1 MKVPYQSPEVP
12 SRLGSRKIHTMP
24 APGQPN
30 HDPYDLQRFVDAQA
44 PVFQAVRAE
53 LSAGRKR
60 SHWMWFI
67 FPQFAGLG
75 HSPMAQ
81 RYAIGSIAEARAY
94 LADPVLGTRYRE
106 CVASLQALP
115 ATTAE
120 RVFGGIDAIKLK
132 SSLTLF
138 DEAGHEP
145 LFSEAIGRWF
155 EGQRDEATLRLLR
168 K

>member
-1 MKVPYQSPEVP
+1 MVV
-12 SRLGSRKIHTMP
+12 
-24 APGQPN
+24 
-30 HDPYDLQRFVDAQA
+30 HDAMREDAFDLARFVRAQA
-44 PVFQAVRAE
+44 GIYEQTLAE
-53 LSAGRKR
+53 IRSGRKR

-138 DEAGHEP
+138 NEANHEP

>member
-1 MKVPYQSPEVP
+1 MVV
-12 SRLGSRKIHTMP
+12 
-24 APGQPN
+24 
-30 HDPYDLQRFVDAQA
+30 HDAMREDAFDLARFVKAQA
-44 PVFQAVRAE
+44 GIYEQALAE
-53 LSAGRKR
+53 IRSGRKR

-67 FPQFAGLG
+67 FPQLAGLG

-94 LADPVLGTRYRE
+94 LADPLLGARYRE

-138 DEAGHEP
+138 DEANHEP

-155 EGQRDEATLRLLR
+155 EGQRDEATLGLLR

>member
-1 MKVPYQSPEVP
+1 MSE
-12 SRLGSRKIHTMP
+12 
-24 APGQPN
+24 
-30 HDPYDLQRFVDAQA
+30 DPFDLARFLKAQA
-44 PVFQAVRAE
+44 STYREALAE
-53 LSAGRKR
+53 IRSGHKR

-67 FPQFAGLG
+67 FPQFTGLG

-81 RYAIGSIAEARAY
+81 LYAIGSIAEARAY
-94 LADPVLGTRYRE
+94 LADPVLGARYRE

-120 RVFGGIDAIKLK
+120 RVFGGIDAMKLK

-138 DEAGHEP
+138 DQAGPEP
-145 LFSEAIGRWF
+145 LFSEAIDRWF
-155 EGQRDEATLRLLR
+155 DGQRDNATLGLLG

>member
-1 MKVPYQSPEVP
+1 MVV
-12 SRLGSRKIHTMP
+12 
-24 APGQPN
+24 
-30 HDPYDLQRFVDAQA
+30 HDAMREDAFDLARFVKAQA
-44 PVFQAVRAE
+44 GIYEQALAE
-53 LSAGRKR
+53 IRSGRKR

-94 LADPVLGTRYRE
+94 LADAVLGTRYRE

-138 DEAGHEP
+138 NEANHEP

>member
-1 MKVPYQSPEVP
+1 MVV
-12 SRLGSRKIHTMP
+12 
-24 APGQPN
+24 
-30 HDPYDLQRFVDAQA
+30 HDAMREDAFDLARFVKAQA
-44 PVFQAVRAE
+44 GIYEQALAE
-53 LSAGRKR
+53 IRSGRKR

-94 LADPVLGTRYRE
+94 LADPLLGARYRE

-138 DEAGHEP
+138 DEANHEP

>member
-1 MKVPYQSPEVP
+1 MVV
-12 SRLGSRKIHTMP
+12 
-24 APGQPN
+24 
-30 HDPYDLQRFVDAQA
+30 HDAMREDAFDLARFVKAQA
-44 PVFQAVRAE
+44 GIYEQALAE
-53 LSAGRKR
+53 IRSGRKR

-120 RVFGGIDAIKLK
+120 RLFGGIDAIKLK

-138 DEAGHEP
+138 DEANHEP

>member
-1 MKVPYQSPEVP
+1 MVV
-12 SRLGSRKIHTMP
+12 
-24 APGQPN
+24 
-30 HDPYDLQRFVDAQA
+30 HDAMREDAFDLARFVKAQA
-44 PVFQAVRAE
+44 GIYEQALAE
-53 LSAGRKR
+53 IRSGRKR

-94 LADPVLGTRYRE
+94 LADAVLGTRYRE

-138 DEAGHEP
+138 NEANHEP

-155 EGQRDEATLRLLR
+155 EGQRDEATLKLLR
-168 K
+168 D

>member
-1 MKVPYQSPEVP
+1 MVV
-12 SRLGSRKIHTMP
+12 
-24 APGQPN
+24 
-30 HDPYDLQRFVDAQA
+30 HDAMREDAFDLARFAKAQA
-44 PVFQAVRAE
+44 GIYEQALAE
-53 LSAGRKR
+53 IRSGRKR

>member
-1 MKVPYQSPEVP
+1 MVV
-12 SRLGSRKIHTMP
+12 
-24 APGQPN
+24 
-30 HDPYDLQRFVDAQA
+30 HDAMREDAFDLARFVKAQA
-44 PVFQAVRAE
+44 GIYEQALAE
-53 LSAGRKR
+53 IRSGRKR

-67 FPQFAGLG
+67 FPQLAGLG

-94 LADPVLGTRYRE
+94 LADAVLGTRYRE

-120 RVFGGIDAIKLK
+120 RLFGGIDAIKLK

>member
-1 MKVPYQSPEVP
+1 MRE
-12 SRLGSRKIHTMP
+12 
-24 APGQPN
+24 
-30 HDPYDLQRFVDAQA
+30 DPFDLARFLKAQA
-44 PVFQAVRAE
+44 GTYGEALAE
-53 LSAGRKR
+53 IRSGHKR

-67 FPQFAGLG
+67 FPQFTGLG

-81 RYAIGSIAEARAY
+81 LYAIGSIAEARAY
-94 LADPVLGTRYRE
+94 LADPVLGARYRE

-120 RVFGGIDAIKLK
+120 RVFGGIDAMKLK

-138 DEAGHEP
+138 DQAGPEP
-145 LFSEAIGRWF
+145 LFSEAIDRWF
-155 EGQRDEATLRLLR
+155 DGQRDNATLGLLG

>member
-1 MKVPYQSPEVP
+1 MVV
-12 SRLGSRKIHTMP
+12 
-24 APGQPN
+24 
-30 HDPYDLQRFVDAQA
+30 HDAMREDAFDLARFVRAQA
-44 PVFQAVRAE
+44 GIYEQTLAE
-53 LSAGRKR
+53 IRSGRKR

-94 LADPVLGTRYRE
+94 LADAVLGTRYRE

-120 RVFGGIDAIKLK
+120 RLFGGIDAIKLK

-138 DEAGHEP
+138 DEANHEP

>member
-1 MKVPYQSPEVP
+1 MGV
-12 SRLGSRKIHTMP
+12 
-24 APGQPN
+24 
-30 HDPYDLQRFVDAQA
+30 HDAMREDAFDLARFVKAQA
-44 PVFQAVRAE
+44 GIYEQALAE
-53 LSAGRKR
+53 IRSGRKR

-94 LADPVLGTRYRE
+94 LADAVLGTRYRE

-115 ATTAE
+115 ATTSE

-138 DEAGHEP
+138 DEANHEP

>member
-1 MKVPYQSPEVP
+1 MSE
-12 SRLGSRKIHTMP
+12 
-24 APGQPN
+24 
-30 HDPYDLQRFVDAQA
+30 DPFGLARFLKAQA
-44 PVFQAVRAE
+44 STYGEALAE
-53 LSAGRKR
+53 IRSGHKR

-67 FPQFAGLG
+67 FPQFTGLG

-81 RYAIGSIAEARAY
+81 LYAIGSIAEARAY
-94 LADPVLGTRYRE
+94 LADPVLGARYRE

-120 RVFGGIDAIKLK
+120 RVFGGIDAMKLK

-138 DEAGHEP
+138 DQAGPEP
-145 LFSEAIGRWF
+145 LFSEAIDRWF
-155 EGQRDEATLRLLR
+155 DGQRDNATLGLLG